1 MSTRSNT
8 RSDPEGA
15 ERAFAALEQLAALA
29 GVLDEPGPVARRAV
43 RHRLRRTE
51 KVQGGA

>member
-8 RSDPEGA
+8 RTDPEGA
-15 ERAFAALEQLAALA
+15 ERAFEALEQLAALA
-29 GVLDEPGPVARRAV
+29 GVLDELGPVARRAV

>member
-1 MSTRSNT
+1 MIRAG
-8 RSDPEGA
+8 P
-15 ERAFAALEQLAALA
+15 ERAFGALERSA
-29 GVLDEPGPVARRAV
+29 GMPDEPGPVARRAV

>member
-1 MSTRSNT
+1 MYEGV
-8 RSDPEGA
+8 DPEGA
-15 ERAFAALEQLAALA
+15 ERAFEALEQPAAPA
-29 GVLDEPGPVARRAV
+29 GVLDERGPVARHAV